1 MSELNQKHPYIR
13 FNYKFDCKQIELL
26 DILVYIYQ
34 QNKIQTT
41 LLWKSSDRQNFL
53 NAKSKHPYSLKKSI
67 LYSQALRTQRIW
79 STF

>member
-41 LLWKSSDRQNFL
+41 LL
-53 NAKSKHPYSLKKSI
+53 
-67 LYSQALRTQRIW
+67 
-79 STF
+79 